1 MKRPN
6 KYVLLSVSD
15 NKRRLKHKR
24 KPDTR
29 LKKMEDINVSKKYT
43 SLAQEIVKSLGGKSN
58 IQDAYHCQTRLRFKL
73 ADETMVDDDQ
83 VRAIDGVLKVVRNA
97 GVYQVVIGTHV
108 ADVFEEVE
116 KFVDIKKDAGE
127 AAPEEK
133 KNVFETII
141 DFVAG
146 VFQPV
151 IPALSGAG
159 MVKALLA
166 LLVVM
171 NVITPE
177 NQTYALLNLFADGVF
192 YFLPL
197 ILAFTTAQKLKCNPI
212 LAAGVGAMML
222 HPNWLAMVEAGKAVK
237 FFDVIPFTLT
247 SYASS
252 VIPIILVIFVQSY
265 VEKLLK
271 RIIPKAVELVFL
283 PMFTFLIMGVL
294 AFSVLGPIG
303 SILGGYLATF
313 FTFLS
318 ETAAWAPAVLV
329 GGFLPLMVMF
339 GLHNGVAP
347 LGVMQMANLGY
358 DSIFGPGCLCSNM
371 AQATAGAVVAFRTRD
386 KKTKQIATSGFIT
399 AYMGITEPILYG
411 ISLPKKYPLVAT
423 MIGGACGG
431 LYAGLTHTHRFATG
445 SSGLPA
451 VLLYLGNNTTKFFI
465 NIIIAIVISAVVSG
479 VLTLLLSYKFENTE
493 VETEEKEETK
503 EIEIADNID
512 FVSPVKGEVLP
523 LSDAKDEVF
532 ASGAL
537 GQGAVIVPSEGRVV
551 APFDAKVGALFPTK
565 HAICL
570 VGDNGLELMIHIGI
584 DTVKLDGKCFEAFV
598 KQDDHVKAGDVLVEF
613 DIEGIKE
620 AGYSEQT
627 MLIMTN
633 SDKFGEV
640 SVDSGINTDGTKPI
654 IHLTKKED

>member
-1 MKRPN
+1 
-6 KYVLLSVSD
+6 
-15 NKRRLKHKR
+15 
-24 KPDTR
+24 
-29 LKKMEDINVSKKYT
+29 MEDIGVSKKYT
-43 SLAQEIVKSLGGKSN
+43 SLAKEIVESLGGKAN
-58 IQDAYHCQTRLRFKL
+58 INDAYHCQTRLRFKL
-73 ADETMVDDDQ
+73 ADENIVDDDQ
-83 VRAIDGVLKVVRNA
+83 VGSIDGVVKVVRNA

-116 KFVDIKKDAGE
+116 KFVDVKKEAGSQE
-127 AAPEEK
+127 VEEK
-133 KNVFETII
+133 KNIAETII

-166 LLVVM
+166 LLVVL

-222 HPNWLAMVEAGKAVK
+222 HPNWIAMVEAGKAVK

-247 SYASS
+247 TYGSS

-265 VEKLLK
+265 VEKFLK
-271 RIIPKAVELVFL
+271 RVIPKAVELVFL
-283 PMFTFLIMGVL
+283 PMLTFLIMGVL
-294 AFSVLGPIG
+294 AFAVLGPIG

-451 VLLYLGNNTTKFFI
+451 VLLYLGNNTTKCFV

-479 VLTLLLSYKFENTE
+479 ALTFILSYKFEDKV
-493 VETEEKEETK
+493 VETEDTKEETDQ
-503 EIEIADNID
+503 IEIADNID
-512 FVSPVKGEVLP
+512 FASPVKGEVLP
-523 LSDAKDEVF
+523 LSEAKDEVF

-537 GQGAVIVPSEGRVV
+537 GQGAVIVPSEGKVV

-584 DTVKLDGKCFEAFV
+584 DTVKLEGKCFEAFV
-598 KQDDHVKAGDVLVEF
+598 KPEDHVKAGDVLVEF
-613 DIEGIKE
+613 DIDGIKE

-640 SVDSGINTDGTKPI
+640 SVDTGIKTDGSKPI

>member
-1 MKRPN
+1 
-6 KYVLLSVSD
+6 
-15 NKRRLKHKR
+15 
-24 KPDTR
+24 
-29 LKKMEDINVSKKYT
+29 MEDINVSKKYT
-43 SLAQEIVKSLGGKSN
+43 SLAKEIVKSLGGKSN

-73 ADETMVDDDQ
+73 ADETMVDDDK
-83 VRAIDGVLKVVRNA
+83 VKAIDGVLKVVRNA

-116 KFVDIKKDAGE
+116 KFVDIKKDAEE

-166 LLVVM
+166 LLVVA

-237 FFDVIPFTLT
+237 FFDIIPFTLT

-271 RIIPKAVELVFL
+271 RIIPKAVELVFV
-283 PMFTFLIMGVL
+283 PMLTFLIMGVL

-303 SILGGYLATF
+303 SILGGYLAIF

-386 KKTKQIATSGFIT
+386 KQTKQIATSGFIT

-451 VLLYLGNNTTKFFI
+451 VLLYLGNNTTKCFI

-479 VLTLLLSYKFENTE
+479 VLTFILSYKFENT
-493 VETEEKEETK
+493 VVEKEETK

-523 LSDAKDEVF
+523 LSEAKDEVF

-640 SVDSGINTDGTKPI
+640 TVDSGIDTDGSKPI
-654 IHLTKKED
+654 IHLTKQED